1 MSGAGGTG
9 GRGSV
14 AGVTTEPLREYR
26 ESIDN
31 IDAALIFLLAE
42 RFKITKKVGA
52 FKASTGLPPSDPDRE
67 RNQIA
72 RLRRLADTA
81 HLDPEFSEK
90 FLRFI
95 VDEVIRHHQ
104 RQAEEQRPLSE
115 PSQPTESEE
124 IAMTRYEGTIRV
136 QVLGTTERVMLDDVT
151 IEDMNV
157 EDWQTSVG
165 RDSLPLESSD
175 EPAEVIV
182 ELMDGDRAGWT
193 SRANATADGGSV
205 QLRGTEAFMVG

>member
-1 MSGAGGTG
+1 MSGAAGHG

-67 RNQIA
+67 REQIA

-95 VDEVIRHHQ
+95 VDEVIRHHR
-104 RQAEEQRPLSE
+104 RQAHERPLSE
-115 PSQPTESEE
+115 PFQPTEPEE
-124 IAMTRYEGTIRV
+124 IAMTRYEGSIRV
-136 QVLGTTERVMLDDVT
+136 QVLGTTERVTLDDIT
-151 IEDMNV
+151 IDDMNV
-157 EDWQTSVG
+157 EDWQTSVEG
-165 RDSLPLESSD
+165 DSLPLEPGD

-193 SRANATADGGSV
+193 SRATATADGGSV